1 MGSVERSKKKIQL
14 WKKALVHFSLCFVM
28 GFFTGFAPTTTHPT
42 SHFYHPITNF
52 IKPNRI
58 QALEKTAT
66 PNRTLPSPLLTQSVP
81 EIKTQ
86 SIPDPDP
93 ETINDDLANS
103 NPPGLLIIVTT
114 TRPKD
119 RFKEAAL
126 TRLAHTLRLVRSPIV
141 WIVVEAHREAASTA
155 DMLRRTGIM
164 YRHLTFKENF
174 TNPIAERHHQ
184 RNVALSHVEHHRL
197 TGILHFADLDTV
209 YDLQFFEEIRRIDVF
224 GTWPVARLSAS
235 RRRVTIEGPLCRDSK
250 VVGWFTKDTSV
261 GTTKTVS
268 YAGGVDANSN
278 TAIGGGAGSRTGQ
291 RPHPI
296 DASGFAFNSS
306 ILWDP
311 ERWGRPTSLPDTSQ
325 DSIKFVQ
332 EVVLEDGTKLKGVPS
347 DCSLIMLWHLHT
359 PRPTPQQFSQNQRR
373 R

>member
-1 MGSVERSKKKIQL
+1 MGSFERSKKKIQL

-28 GFFTGFAPTTTHPT
+28 GFFTGFAPTTTHST

-58 QALEKTAT
+58 QALEKTPT
-66 PNRTLPSPLLTQSVP
+66 PNRTLHSSLLPSQSVS
-81 EIKTQ
+81 EIQTQ
-86 SIPDPDP
+86 PLPDPKL
-93 ETINDDLANS
+93 ESIIEDLADS

-126 TRLAHTLRLVRSPIV
+126 TRLAHTLRLVRAPLV
-141 WIVVEAHREAASTA
+141 WIVVEAHREATSTA
-155 DMLRRTGIM
+155 EMLRRTGLM

-174 TNPIAERHHQ
+174 TDPNAETHHQ
-184 RNVALSHVEHHRL
+184 RNLALSHVEHHRL
-197 TGILHFADLDTV
+197 TGILHFADLYTV

-235 RRRVTIEGPLCRDSK
+235 RKRVMIEGPVCRDTK

-261 GTTKTVS
+261 GSTKTVS
-268 YAGGVDANSN
+268 FAGGATV
-278 TAIGGGAGSRTGQ
+278 GGPGNGMGQ
-291 RPHPI
+291 RPHTI

-332 EVVLEDGTKLKGVPS
+332 EVVLEDGAKLKGVPS
-347 DCSLIMLWHLHT
+347 DCSQVMLWHLHT
-359 PRPTPQQFSQNQRR
+359 PRPTPQQLTQNQRR

>member
-86 SIPDPDP
+86 SIPDPGP
-93 ETINDDLANS
+93 ESNNDDLANS

-119 RFKEAAL
+119 QFKEAAL

-141 WIVVEAHREAASTA
+141 WIVVEAHREATSTA

-197 TGILHFADLDTV
+197 TGIVHFADLDTV
-209 YDLQFFEEIRRIDVF
+209 YDLQFFEEIRRI
-224 GTWPVARLSAS
+224 
-235 RRRVTIEGPLCRDSK
+235 E
-250 VVGWFTKDTSV
+250 
-261 GTTKTVS
+261 
-268 YAGGVDANSN
+268 
-278 TAIGGGAGSRTGQ
+278 
-291 RPHPI
+291 
-296 DASGFAFNSS
+296 
-306 ILWDP
+306 
-311 ERWGRPTSLPDTSQ
+311 
-325 DSIKFVQ
+325 
-332 EVVLEDGTKLKGVPS
+332 
-347 DCSLIMLWHLHT
+347 
-359 PRPTPQQFSQNQRR
+359 
-373 R
+373 